1 MSQCWMLSSETVRKL
16 LELPE
21 TGMGFQFVE
30 GLVNGARKQL
40 LIFNAEIAYDVSDL
54 QLSDSDEPAAI
65 LLNGTRVVQ
74 DIAGAQVM
82 QGNLSVSSLTV
93 ASPRVLG
100 GGPAG
105 HHTPLGPSAKL
116 ALPSSLVK
124 SYSLAASRQFHRF
137 SALNPDKR
145 VNTTTG
151 DFLAGTY
158 ATTHS
163 DFPFAPSGFAAVGRY
178 ALPNIL
184 PASYHFQIE
193 APLGTQVTFGTV
205 APAYGQAGGGV
216 EVLFVS
222 AVKNSQHPPIWPPPL
237 GDD

>member
-1 MSQCWMLSSETVRKL
+1 MLSSETVKKL
-16 LELPE
+16 LEFPE

-30 GLVNGARKQL
+30 GLANGARKQL
-40 LIFNAEIAYDVSDL
+40 LIFNAVIAYDVSDL
-54 QLSDSDEPAAI
+54 QLSDSDEPAGI

-74 DIAGAQVM
+74 AIAGAQIM
-82 QGNLSVSSLTV
+82 QGNLSVSPLTV
-93 ASPRVLG
+93 ASPRVFG
-100 GGPAG
+100 GSPAG
-105 HHTPLGPSAKL
+105 PPIPSGPSAKL
-116 ALPSSLVK
+116 APPSSLVK
-124 SYSLAASRQFHRF
+124 SYSLTANRQFHRF
-137 SALNPDKR
+137 SAFNPDKR
-145 VNTTTG
+145 VNTVTG

-193 APLGTQVTFGTV
+193 APLGTTVTFGTV

-216 EVLFVS
+216 EALFVNS
-222 AVKNSQHPPIWPPPL
+222 VKNAQHPPIWPPPL
-237 GDD
+237 ADD